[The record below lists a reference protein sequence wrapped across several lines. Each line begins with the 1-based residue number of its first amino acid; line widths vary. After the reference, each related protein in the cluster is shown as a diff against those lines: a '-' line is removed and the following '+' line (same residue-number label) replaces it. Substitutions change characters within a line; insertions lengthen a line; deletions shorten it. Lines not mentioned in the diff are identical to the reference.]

1 MSGMNGLYFG
11 GKKEMTMNDE
21 KIVITTEECDNA
33 TPMPSCTT
41 YSLPPITEQED
52 EDGVTSSRSRGVTI
66 AVLVAAFVFVS
77 IGMVSYCVLQKG
89 GGTIAEPPICEQQT
103 VDQYKSDFVQ
113 KTNAELANPA
123 SGLRKYIEGAHL
135 TVTVS
140 KAYVKDC
147 AISTVDGSDLVGN
160 DFSNLDEVS
169 LTIRFYWDGIVE
181 RDGHTDLKLI
191 YDVRA
196 GKVKNAE
203 ICETTAKINI
213 TDPKFWF
220 GVGEALA
227 LCFL

>member
-1 MSGMNGLYFG
+1 MDYILEV
-11 GKKEMTMNDE
+11 KKEAAMNDE

-33 TPMPSCTT
+33 TPVPSCAT
-41 YSLPPITEQED
+41 YSLPPITEQGD
-52 EDGVTSSRSRGVTI
+52 EDGTASKRSSKGILI
-66 AVLVAAFVFVS
+66 AVTAFVFVA
-77 IGMVSYCVLQKG
+77 IGMVSYCILQKG
-89 GGTIAEPPICEQQT
+89 DPQYGQTSMCEPQT
-103 VDQYKSDFVQ
+103 VDQFKNDFVQ
-113 KTNAELANPA
+113 KTNAELANPE
-123 SGLRKYIEGAHL
+123 SGLRKYIQDAHL

-147 AISTVDGSDLVGN
+147 AVTTIDGSGLVGN
-160 DFSNLDEVS
+160 GLSNLDEVS

-181 RDGHTDLKLI
+181 RDGHTDLKLT

-196 GKVKNAE
+196 EKVKNAE
-203 ICETTAKINI
+203 IGETTAKINI

>member
-1 MSGMNGLYFG
+1 
-11 GKKEMTMNDE
+11 MNDE

-33 TPMPSCTT
+33 TPVPSCAT

-52 EDGVTSSRSRGVTI
+52 EDGTASSRSSKGLTI
-66 AVLVAAFVFVS
+66 IALVAAFVFVA
-77 IGMVSYCVLQKG
+77 IGMASYCILQKEDHG
-89 GGTIAEPPICEQQT
+89 PISIRESQT
-103 VDQYKSDFVQ
+103 VDQFKNDFVQ
-113 KTNAELANPA
+113 KTNAELANPE
-123 SGLRKYIEGAHL
+123 SGLRKYIEDAHL

-147 AISTVDGSDLVGN
+147 AVTTVDGSNLIGN

-196 GKVKNAE
+196 EKVKNAE
-203 ICETTAKINI
+203 IGETTAKINV

>member
-1 MSGMNGLYFG
+1 MDHILEIE
-11 GKKEMTMNDE
+11 KEMAMNDE

-33 TPMPSCTT
+33 TPVPSCAT
-41 YSLPPITEQED
+41 YSLPPIMEQEND
-52 EDGVTSSRSRGVTI
+52 DVMTSLRSRGVTI
-66 AVLVAAFVFVS
+66 AVLVAAFVFVA
-77 IGMVSYCVLQKG
+77 IGMVSYCIWQKG
-89 GGTIAEPPICEQQT
+89 EGAIVEPPIVELQT
-103 VDQYKSDFVQ
+103 VDQFKDYFVQ
-113 KTNAELANPA
+113 KTNAELANPE
-123 SGLRKYIEGAHL
+123 SGLRKYIQDAHL

-147 AISTVDGSDLVGN
+147 AVTTIDGSDRVGN

-181 RDGHTDLKLI
+181 RDGHTDLKLA

-196 GKVKNAE
+196 GKVKTAE
-203 ICETTAKINI
+203 IGETTAKINI